1 MIKCKCGIQMSQ
13 MARTSKEQKT
23 IIILGKML
31 FNTSASA
38 AEPWHLKVQ
47 DTE

>member
-23 IIILGKML
+23 KIILGKML
-31 FNTSASA
+31 FNTSANA